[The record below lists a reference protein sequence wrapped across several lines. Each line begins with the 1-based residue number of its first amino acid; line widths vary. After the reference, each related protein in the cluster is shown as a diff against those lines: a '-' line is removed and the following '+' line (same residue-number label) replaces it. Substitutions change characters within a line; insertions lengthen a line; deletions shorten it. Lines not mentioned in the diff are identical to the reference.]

1 MKNTLI
7 NTIILS
13 STVICA
19 AQNPPTPPPQP
30 VKPVFYGLP
39 RFDES
44 PTNGPAWNFNDN
56 ANNNPAMAFYFDRL
70 EYATAAGPSL
80 KSPYLGPLDFAR
92 LSINPP
98 ERLQGGTNIFHNLT
112 FYYRWYNIGWT
123 DAGIR
128 VNGVFSPLLPSF
140 EWVKFSTN
148 INYGVVHTLSF
159 EISNPL
165 HNRTFLS
172 TFQIDAVQWHPLY
185 TFPENNSTNF
195 VVLTT
200 GLKSNIKWNANV
212 YPAGRQGFKLY
223 GSTNMVNFSLI
234 TNTPVLTNGFFTV
247 SLTKGNNE
255 FYQLQAP

>member
-1 MKNTLI
+1 
-7 NTIILS
+7 
-13 STVICA
+13 
-19 AQNPPTPPPQP
+19 
-30 VKPVFYGLP
+30 LP

-56 ANNNPAMAFYFDRL
+56 ANNDPEMAFYFDRL
-70 EYATAAGPSL
+70 EYVTANGPSL
-80 KSPYLGPLDFAR
+80 KSPDLGPLDFAR

-98 ERLQGGTNIFHNLT
+98 ERLQNGTNIFHNLT

-148 INYGVVHTLSF
+148 INHPVVHTLSF

-165 HNRTFLS
+165 HNRFFLS
-172 TFQIDAVQWHPLY
+172 TFQVDAVQWHPLY
-185 TFPENNSTNF
+185 TFPENNNTNF
-195 VVLTT
+195 VVTTT
-200 GLKSNIKWNANV
+200 GLRSNVKWNAGV
-212 YPAGRQGFKLY
+212 YPAGRYGFKLY
-223 GSTNMVNFSLI
+223 SSTNLINFTLV

-247 SLTKGNNE
+247 SLMKGDRE
-255 FYQLQAP
+255 AYQLIAP